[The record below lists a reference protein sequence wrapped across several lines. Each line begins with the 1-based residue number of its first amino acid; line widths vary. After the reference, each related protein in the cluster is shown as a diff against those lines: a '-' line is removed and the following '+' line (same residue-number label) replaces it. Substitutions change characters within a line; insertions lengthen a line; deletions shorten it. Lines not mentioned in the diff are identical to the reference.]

1 MYQSSL
7 NSYVVTVKFGTAKKI
22 GAMWDNHHGL
32 LPMQPFQPEFVVIF
46 IRKYVNGIISASEAE
61 IFSRN
66 DEFYASDVERTKN
79 WFQCND
85 DSDFMFGTI
94 DEAYE
99 ICREMI
105 STTKSYYSQV

>member
-22 GAMWDNHHGL
+22 GALWDNHHGL

-61 IFSRN
+61 IVSRN
-66 DEFYASDVERTKN
+66 DEFHAVDLESTKN
-79 WFQCND
+79 WFQSNND
-85 DSDFMFGTI
+85 TDFMF
-94 DEAYE
+94 A
-99 ICREMI
+99 
-105 STTKSYYSQV
+105 TT